1 MRDQQGT
8 PKMMRMEGSQSEE
21 HNVIFKLKQGQLEFS
36 SFNPIRLVGALREML
51 GKILN
56 ARILADG
63 KLLVFCK
70 SAAHLAKAV
79 ALEAIGKR

>member
-1 MRDQQGT
+1 MRVQQT
-8 PKMMRMEGSQSEE
+8 TAKIMRMDDCQSEE
-21 HNVIFKLKQGQLEFS
+21 FKVIFKLKEGQSGFS
-36 SFNPIRLVGALREML
+36 SFNPIRLARSLKEEL
-51 GKILN
+51 GEILN

-70 SAAHLAKAV
+70 SAAQLAKAV